1 MKLRPAAFV
10 SVVCVS
16 AVLLMSS
23 GCSILPESE
32 PATLYRLPSADIQPV
47 TPSSNSL
54 TTRQRLAVAAPQASH
69 LLSSNRIVVYPE
81 GNTVNVYE
89 GARWQENAPDLLQT
103 RLIAGLQQSR
113 LFASVGSDS
122 LPSELLLLSELR
134 HFQSDYVTQPPTVK
148 VQLDIQLVS
157 AQNRTSIAT
166 QSFTTSAQA
175 SSVTIANVVD
185 AFGSASDELTEQL
198 TAWLA
203 DQADAI
209 NSSEQK

>member
-1 MKLRPAAFV
+1 MTLRSTAIAL
-10 SVVCVS
+10 VS
-16 AVLLMSS
+16 AALLLSS

-47 TPSSNSL
+47 TPSPNSL
-54 TTRQRLAVAAPQASH
+54 TTRQRLAVAAPQAGH
-69 LLSSNRIVVYPE
+69 LLGSNRIVVYPE

-148 VQLDIQLVS
+148 VQLDVQLVS
-157 AQNRTSIAT
+157 AQNRTPIAT

-175 SSVTIANVVD
+175 ISTNIPDVVH
-185 AFGSASDELTEQL
+185 AFGAASDDLTEQL
-198 TAWLA
+198 VNWLA
-203 DQADAI
+203 NQQEAI
-209 NSSEQK
+209 I